1 MPISLHRTLPQEL
14 ADVQK
19 ELSGKAREYGLDFFE
34 TIFEVVDYDEMSM
47 LAAFGGFPVRYP
59 HWRFGAEYHELSKG
73 YEYGLQKIYEMVI
86 NTNPCYAYLL
96 KSNSMMDQK
105 LVIAHVYG
113 HCDFFK
119 NNAWFQP
126 TNRRMLDE
134 MANHAARVN
143 RYIDRYGHEAVEG
156 FLDACLSLEDLVD
169 PHSPHI
175 RRRDDPQAVS
185 SPLNRM
191 NEDDKPQETPGKFVA
206 KDYMDDFV
214 NPREALDKAQK
225 DQDDKKL
232 KAEQP
237 RNFPPEPERDV
248 LLFLLEH
255 APLKPWQHDI
265 LQIVRDEAYY
275 FSPQGQTK
283 IMNEGWASYWHST
296 IMTNFGLTDGEVID
310 YADHHSGTMAMSP
323 NRLNPYK
330 IGIELYRDIEER
342 WDKGQFG
349 SDWEMCDDFHDKMT
363 WDKSLGLG
371 REKIFE
377 VRRVHNDVTFID
389 AYLTP
394 EFCFKHKL
402 FSFAYND
409 GSDAYEIASRQFPEI
424 KQQLLGSLANHGRPF
439 IYVTDGN
446 YRNRGELYLKHKFQ
460 GVELKHDYARDTLAN
475 LQRIWGRPVHI
486 ETVVD
491 ENSAVLSFDGT
502 HHDIKKK

>member
-1 MPISLHRTLPQEL
+1 MTISIQRPLPQEL

-19 ELSGKAREYGLDFFE
+19 QMSSKAREYGLDFFE

-59 HWRFGAEYHELSKG
+59 HWRFGAEYDELSKG

-113 HCDFFK
+113 HSDFFK
-119 NNAWFQP
+119 NNAWFKP

-143 RYIDRYGHEAVEG
+143 RYIDRIGHEEVEA
-156 FLDACLSLEDLVD
+156 FIDACLSLEDLVD

-175 RRRDDPQAVS
+175 RRRDEHAAPVG
-185 SPLNRM
+185 SPIHKED
-191 NEDDKPQETPGKFVA
+191 NETPETPGRFA
-206 KDYMDDFV
+206 SKDYMDDFI
-214 NPREALDKAQK
+214 NPREALEKAQQ
-225 DQDDKKL
+225 DQDDKQK
-232 KAEQP
+232 KKEQQ

-275 FSPQGQTK
+275 FAPQGQTK
-283 IMNEGWASYWHST
+283 IMNEGWASFWHST
-296 IMTNFGLTDGEVID
+296 IMTTFGLTDGEVID
-310 YADHHSGTMAMSP
+310 YADHHSGTMAMSA

-349 SDWEMCDDFHDKMT
+349 SAWEECDDVEDKKR
-363 WDKSLGLG
+363 WDKQLGLG

-389 AYLTP
+389 AFLTP
-394 EFCFKHKL
+394 EFCYKHKL
-402 FSFAYND
+402 FSFAFND
-409 GSDAYEIASRQFPEI
+409 SNDTYEIASRQFQQI
-424 KQQLLGSLANHGRPF
+424 KQQLLTSLANHGRPF

-446 YRNRGELYLKHKFQ
+446 YKNRGELYLLHKYQ
-460 GVELKHDYARDTLAN
+460 GAELKHDYCRDTLSN

-486 ETVVD
+486 ETVMDDRPSVI
-491 ENSAVLSFDGT
+491 SFDGT
-502 HHDIKKK
+502 NHDIKQA